1 MKVNGKGR
9 YRFGFMAIMILY
21 AVFLAGCGGSRT
33 GTEPETAAPARTETA
48 SPAASPSPS
57 AAAGATAAGETAAG
71 AGTAN
76 GGQAAASAEPSA
88 SAGVPAGVM
97 TAADLAA
104 FEKKRALPEGF
115 VYVDDVIPS
124 ARFDIRYFGENN
136 FVGRRIDGY
145 KAPFAILSREAAEA
159 LKRVSDDLA
168 ELGYGLLIFDGYRPQ
183 KAVDDFAAWS
193 LDPSDAKMKEQYYPE
208 VDKSRLFEL
217 GYIASRS
224 GHTRGSTVDLTLV
237 RLDTG
242 EEVDMGGP
250 FDFFGPVSHHGT
262 DLVTEE
268 QTANRNILKEAMEK
282 HGFAAYDQEW
292 WHYTLKPEPYPD
304 TYFDFDVE

>member
-1 MKVNGKGR
+1 MVGLLLI
-9 YRFGFMAIMILY
+9 A
-21 AVFLAGCGGSRT
+21 AVLGGCGGARNGS
-33 GTEPETAAPARTETA
+33 EPETAGPSRTAAASETTI
-48 SPAASPSPS
+48 AASPSAS
-57 AAAGATAAGETAAG
+57 ADVAEEGPKGESGSADGQGAPPAE
-71 AGTAN
+71 
-76 GGQAAASAEPSA
+76 ASAEPVGQE
-88 SAGVPAGVM
+88 GVK

-104 FEKKRALPEGF
+104 YEKKRALPEGF
-115 VYVDDVIPS
+115 VYVDEVIPA
-124 ARFDIRYFGENN
+124 ARFDIRYFGEYN
-136 FVGRRIDGY
+136 FVGTRIDGY
-145 KAPFAILSREAAEA
+145 NAPFAILSKEAAEA
-159 LKRVSDDLA
+159 LKRVSDELA
-168 ELGYGLLIFDGYRPQ
+168 EKGYGILIFDAYRPQ
-183 KAVDDFAAWS
+183 KAVNHFVTWS
-193 LDPSDAKMKEQYYPE
+193 RDASDTRMKAEFYPE

-217 GYIASRS
+217 GYIASKS
-224 GHTRGSTVDLTLV
+224 GHSRGSTVDLTLV

-242 EEVDMGGP
+242 EEIDMGGP

>member
-1 MKVNGKGR
+1 VFVAGKGR
-9 YRFGFMAIMILY
+9 YRFGFMAVMILY
-21 AVFLAGCGGSRT
+21 ATVIAGCGGART
-33 GTEPETAAPARTETA
+33 GTEPDTASPARTETA
-48 SPAASPSPS
+48 SPAAAPSPS
-57 AAAGATAAGETAAG
+57 AAAGETADG
-71 AGTAN
+71 ADAPES
-76 GGQAAASAEPSA
+76 APAASAEPAA
-88 SAGVPAGVM
+88 SSGMPAGVM

-115 VYVDDVIPS
+115 VYVDEVIPS
-124 ARFDIRYFGENN
+124 ARFDIRYYGENN
-136 FVGRRIDGY
+136 FVGRRINGY
-145 KAPFAILSREAAEA
+145 KAPFAILTKEAAEA

-168 ELGYGLLIFDGYRPQ
+168 EQGYGLLIFDGYRPQ
-183 KAVDDFAAWS
+183 KAVDDFVAWS
-193 LDPSDAKMKEQYYPE
+193 RDPSDAKMKGQFYPE

-217 GYIASRS
+217 GYIASKS

-242 EEVDMGGP
+242 EEADMGGP
-250 FDFFGPVSHHGT
+250 FDFFGPLSHHGT

>member
-1 MKVNGKGR
+1 
-9 YRFGFMAIMILY
+9 MAVMILY
-21 AVFLAGCGGSRT
+21 ATVIAGCGGART
-33 GTEPETAAPARTETA
+33 GTEPDTASPARTEAA
-48 SPAASPSPS
+48 SPAASPSP
-57 AAAGATAAGETAAG
+57 TAAGETAAG
-71 AGTAN
+71 E
-76 GGQAAASAEPSA
+76 QAAASAEPSV
-88 SAGVPAGVM
+88 SAAAPSRIM

-115 VYVDDVIPS
+115 VYLDEVIPS
-124 ARFDIRYFGENN
+124 ARFDIRYYGEFN
-136 FVGRRIDGY
+136 FVGRRISGY
-145 KAPFAILSREAAEA
+145 NAPFAILSKEAAEA

-168 ELGYGLLIFDGYRPQ
+168 ERGFGLLIFDGYRPQ

-193 LDPSDAKMKEQYYPE
+193 LDPSDAKMKEIFYPE